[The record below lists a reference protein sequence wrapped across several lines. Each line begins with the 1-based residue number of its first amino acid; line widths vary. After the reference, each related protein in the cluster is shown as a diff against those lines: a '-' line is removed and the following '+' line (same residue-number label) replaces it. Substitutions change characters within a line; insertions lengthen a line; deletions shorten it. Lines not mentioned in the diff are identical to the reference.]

1 MDFAEQ
7 LRILKAAAG
16 DPALLYLAS
25 VDLAHPSLT
34 DAERARIKEAIIAA
48 AVPHWC
54 DATFLAA
61 LLATT
66 AEESERLIG
75 WLRTLKVVE
84 PFTARGD
91 AAFNVHETAR
101 LTLREHLR
109 TTDAALW
116 CSLATRARTHL
127 AGSTEPHA
135 RIEALFH
142 HFAID
147 QAAAAEACEALDR
160 EFTLLGHPEINN
172 AFALPLVELTTA
184 GWLTG
189 AAQVEALLAP
199 LEVRNVRGEA
209 AQLEV
214 EARQILAL
222 ALATTRLSVTARAH
236 CFLGDVLKTKG
247 NLADAL
253 AAFREGFSILQKLA
267 EQDAT
272 NVGWQRDLAGA
283 HIRVGGIYQAQGKLD
298 DALTAYREDLRISQ
312 KLAEQDATN
321 AGWQRELAGA
331 HSRVGSIYE
340 TQGNMDDAL
349 TAYLEG
355 FRIMQKLA
363 EQDATNAD
371 WQRDLAV
378 SHSRVGDIYK
388 AQGRRDDALAAFR
401 EYLRISQ
408 KLSEQDATNVGW
420 QRELAAAHNRVG
432 GIYKAQDKLD
442 DALAAFREYLRISQK
457 LAEQDATNADWQREL
472 AASHHCLGVVLQQK
486 GEVGKAQSSFRWAV
500 KTMERAA
507 AMSPG
512 NVGWQRDLANFKNW
526 LRKS

>member
-1 MDFAEQ
+1 MDFAQQ
-7 LRILKAAAG
+7 LRILEAADG

-25 VDLAHPSLT
+25 VDVAHPSLT
-34 DAERARIKEAIIAA
+34 DAERARIKNALIAA

-54 DATFLAA
+54 DAAFLAA

-199 LEVRNVRGEA
+199 LEVRNGRGEA

-214 EARQILAL
+214 EARQVLAL
-222 ALATTRLSVTARAH
+222 ALGTTSLSVTARAH
-236 CFLGDVLKTKG
+236 CFLGDVLRTKG
-247 NLADAL
+247 KLTDAL
-253 AAFREGFSILQKLA
+253 AAFREDLRIMQKLA

-272 NVGWQRDLAGA
+272 NAGWQRDLAVS
-283 HIRVGGIYQAQGKLD
+283 HSRVGGIYQAQGKLD
-298 DALTAYREDLRISQ
+298 DALAAYREYLRISQ
-312 KLAEQDATN
+312 KLAEQDPTN
-321 AGWQRELAGA
+321 AGWQR
-331 HSRVGSIYE
+331 
-340 TQGNMDDAL
+340 
-349 TAYLEG
+349 
-355 FRIMQKLA
+355 
-363 EQDATNAD
+363 
-371 WQRDLAV
+371 DLAV
-378 SHSRVGDIYK
+378 
-388 AQGRRDDALAAFR
+388 
-401 EYLRISQ
+401 
-408 KLSEQDATNVGW
+408 
-420 QRELAAAHNRVG
+420 AHNRVG
-432 GIYKAQDKLD
+432 GIYEEQGELD
-442 DALAAFREYLRISQK
+442 DALAAFREYLRISKK
-457 LAEQDATNADWQREL
+457 LGEQDPTNADWQREL
-472 AASHHCLGVVLQQK
+472 AVAHNRMGGIYEAQGKLDDALAAYREGLRITQKIAEQDATNAGWQHDLAVAHNRVGGIYQIQGELDDALTAYREGFRITQKIAEQDPTNAGWQRDLALSHHFVGVVLQRM

-512 NVGWQRDLANFKNW
+512 NVGWQRDLAYLKRFLK
-526 LRKS
+526 KS